1 MRSFLRF
8 LFFLYRKIKGPM
20 LGQTCRFYPS
30 CSQYAEEAIE
40 RFGLIFGGFLAFKR
54 LISCHPFSP
63 GGYDPVPVDNIFFS
77 VIRPKSDVS
86 RETL

>member
-1 MRSFLRF
+1 
-8 LFFLYRKIKGPM
+8 M

-30 CSQYAEEAIE
+30 CSHYAEEAIE
-40 RFGLIFGGFLAFKR
+40 RFGLIFGGFLALKR

-63 GGYDPVPVDNIFFS
+63 GGHDPVPEDNLIFR
-77 VIRPKSDVS
+77 VIRLKSDVS